1 MIQSTFLDPISTM
14 ILQGECR
21 VELISGFIPES
32 SEIYHNLI
40 DQLDWRQDQITLYG
54 KTHDVPRLQGWYA
67 DSGLT
72 YTYSHIKLEPT
83 PWNELLLDLKKRI
96 EDSCQVEFNSVLCNY
111 YRHGSDYVAWHSDN
125 EPELGHEPVIASLS
139 FGATR
144 KFVLREKRDKKKKIE
159 LNLKSGDLL
168 LMSGKTQEL
177 YEHQISK
184 TKKEKEGRVNL
195 TFRQVIRS

>member
-32 SEIYHNLI
+32 SEIYQNLI
-40 DQLDWRQDQITLYG
+40 NQLDWRQDQITLYG
-54 KTHDVPRLQGWYA
+54 KTHDVPRLQAWYA
-67 DSGLT
+67 DPGLT

-96 EDSCQVEFNSVLCNY
+96 EGPYQAEFNSVLCNY

-125 EPELGHEPVIASLS
+125 EPELGEEPVIASLS

-159 LNLKSGDLL
+159 LSLKSGDLL

-195 TFRQVIRS
+195 TFRQIIRS

>member
-54 KTHDVPRLQGWYA
+54 KTHDVPRLQAWYA
-67 DSGLT
+67 DAGLT

-96 EDSCQVEFNSVLCNY
+96 EDSCQAEFNSVLCNY

-125 EPELGHEPVIASLS
+125 EPELGQEPVIASLS